1 MNEYSKALCHH
12 GIRNQRWGVRN
23 GPPYPLDQKTHKRIV
38 KGKQGRQLKR
48 ENESQFGSLTGYA
61 GWDRSNGSYSRRYD
75 NPVKVQSMF
84 RVKEYVGDEA
94 VGTLQDKLQDSS
106 YIESL
111 RTLTGHG
118 KITPDADL
126 PACNPLLKKID
137 DYYNYGLPGKLY
149 SEIYHRAASNN
160 CLKCSSAL
168 ALRAKGYD
176 VTAGLAPDG
185 MISNATERYWDGS
198 RTYKENS
205 TENAVRRMA
214 SFGNKGMGELK
225 IRRASGNGHSMFFQ
239 NERQANGKYEP
250 VVYDG
255 QTGKRL
261 GTVSEAVDMN
271 AHDFKYF
278 LDIVRLD
285 DATPNFKKMAEDDV
299 FVPTKGRFGS
309 EGYKLPAD
317 YRKVLWE

>member
-1 MNEYSKALCHH
+1 MNEFSKYLCHH

-23 GPPYPLDQKTHKRIV
+23 GPPYPLDQKTHKRVV
-38 KGKQGRQLKR
+38 KGKQDKQLRR
-48 ENESQFGSLTGYA
+48 ENKSRLGSLTGYS
-61 GWDRSNGSYSRRYD
+61 GWSQSNGGYSRNGYR

-84 RVKEYVGDEA
+84 RVKEYSGEDE

-118 KITPDADL
+118 KIAPDTDL

-137 DYYNYGLPGKLY
+137 DYYNYGGQGKMY
-149 SEIYHRAASNN
+149 AEEYYRAASNN

-185 MISNATERYWDGS
+185 MVSNATERYWDGS

-205 TENAVRRMA
+205 TENAIRRMA

-225 IRRASGNGHSMFFQ
+225 IRRSSGNGHSMFFQ
-239 NERQANGKYEP
+239 NERQANGRYEP

-261 GTVSEAVDMN
+261 GTVSEAIDMN
-271 AHDFKYF
+271 DHDFKYF

-299 FVPTKGRFGS
+299 FVPTKGTFGNDYY
-309 EGYKLPAD
+309 GRGM